1 MVEELIMVQLL
12 QVNLE
17 EQETHLL
24 QIQHKVPMEEVEL
37 VVAEQVVVAVVLR
50 VQELMQEDQVIL

>member
-1 MVEELIMVQLL
+1 MVVELIMVQLV

-37 VVAEQVVVAVVLR
+37 VVAEQVVVAVVLP
-50 VQELMQEDQVIL
+50 VQELVQEDQVIL